1 MQWRWGFKVSSF
13 PFIARLLCL
22 LQGEEIEFHSIG
34 GDDIVKRNPRLTQG
48 EKTFK
53 IEIEPSNEIKITLLR
68 LTEMKTYKGSEIS

>member
-48 EKTFK
+48 ETTFK
-53 IEIEPSNEIKITLLR
+53 IEIEPLLR